1 MTIRF
6 AEMTFAHVAELE
18 DNFGDSVPHT
28 QRLPGRDGGWSH
40 DGDLPAPTAI
50 GTVTLG
56 CWLVAPTRA
65 TMDAQRDA
73 VLALSAL
80 GLQRLTVQPTDPA
93 SPERTCWARV
103 NYVRLTERKDAH
115 TDLWQKVQIVFQVP
129 DPHWYAVA
137 YGVDWQVGGGVLLGQ
152 ADLTLGRGAYVINAS
167 GTLTTASLTHLGN
180 TTALATFAVQPP
192 AGQTC
197 DLPRL
202 QRVVDGQVVDEVVY
216 NGTLSA
222 GDEWV
227 VDGRRGLVTLN
238 GASAFGASLRYLHP
252 SFLRLA
258 AGVNSVQVRFANPTD
273 AATVRV
279 WFDHTYR

>member
-6 AEMTFAHVAELE
+6 ADTTFTHIAEFD

-40 DGDLPAPTAI
+40 DGDLPAATAI

-65 TMDAQRDA
+65 AMDAQRDA
-73 VLALSAL
+73 LLALSAL
-80 GLQRLTVQPTDPA
+80 GLQRLVVQPTDPA
-93 SPERTCWARV
+93 TPERYCWARV
-103 NYVRLTERKDAH
+103 NYVRMTERKDAH
-115 TDLWQKVQIVFQVP
+115 SDLWQKVQVVFQVP
-129 DPHWYAVA
+129 DPHWVTAG
-137 YGVDWQVGGGVLLGQ
+137 YGVDWQLGSGASVGEL
-152 ADLTLGRGAYVINAS
+152 DLTLGRGAYLIHAT
-167 GTLTTASLTHLGN
+167 GTLTAASLTHLGN
-180 TTALATFAVQPP
+180 TPALVAFSIQPQ
-192 AGQTC
+192 AAQSC
-197 DLPRL
+197 QWPRL
-202 QRVVDGQVVDEVVY
+202 QRVVAGQVVDEVAY
-216 NGTLSA
+216 SGTLHA

-252 SFLRLA
+252 SMMRVA
-258 AGVNSVQVRFANPTD
+258 AGVNSLQVRFANPSD
-273 AATVRV
+273 AATVRI